1 LLLFISQALR
11 AQTLEE
17 DEYVELSKELF
28 DKASEYWIQV
38 LKLAPDNYPG
48 ARNWLKVTGRLS
60 ENRLV
65 I

>member
-28 DKASEYWIQV
+28 DKASEY
-38 LKLAPDNYPG
+38 
-48 ARNWLKVTGRLS
+48 
-60 ENRLV
+60 
-65 I
+65 